1 MKRPLG
7 RVLEPVLTLRRVLP
21 ILWQAARGWSLLAGV
36 LMLAEIAF
44 GLGVLYL
51 LKSLVDV
58 LTESLGT
65 AGGRP
70 ELERATFFVVLTA
83 AATLGLITSRALS
96 SLAREMQ
103 GMKVADHL
111 DRRIHSRAV
120 SADLAFYESP
130 QYFDTLERA
139 RQSGKQRPAHVVGN
153 LLSMCK
159 NLAMMAGVVVLLATI
174 NWMLLPLLLIAIVP
188 ALMVRMYFT
197 RVKYEWHK
205 RRTPMERRATYL
217 DWLMTTHHHAKELR
231 LNRLGNFL
239 RERYSLL
246 RRRIRGEQF
255 RINRRRVL
263 TELAVGLL
271 ASTAFFAALGW
282 LTWETAGG
290 RNSIGDLVLFLLI
303 FQRSQS
309 MGQELVGQISRFY
322 EDHLYIGQLF
332 EFLDVR
338 PVIVSPSRPRPQP
351 ERLAQG
357 LHLDRVSFTYPGSNV
372 PVLHDIEMQLHPGQ
386 VVALVGANGS
396 GKTSLIK
403 LLCRLYDPSSGRILL
418 DGHDIREFDLDAYR
432 REFSIIFQDFS
443 RYAESAGENI
453 RFGDVSLPEA
463 SDEIRLAGQ
472 RAGADEFIEQLPDGY
487 DTLLTRMF
495 DGGQEISTGQWQKL
509 ALARAFVHG
518 SRFIILDEPT
528 SALDPN
534 AEFELFEN
542 FRERI
547 GERSALVIS
556 HRLSTIRLADY
567 IYVLDRGRIV
577 EHGQHEG
584 LMRARGQ
591 YHESFCKQGKYYTQG
606 EFAA

>member
-1 MKRPLG
+1 MRRPLG
-7 RVLEPVLTLRRVLP
+7 RVLEPLLTLRRVLP
-21 ILWQAARGWSLLAGV
+21 ILWQAARGWSLLAGA

-65 AGGRP
+65 AGGQP

-83 AATLGLITSRALS
+83 VATLGLITSRALS
-96 SLAREMQ
+96 GLAREMQ

-246 RRRIRGEQF
+246 RQKIRGEQF

-271 ASTAFFAALGW
+271 ASIAFFTALGW

-290 RNSIGDLVLFLLI
+290 RNSVGDLVLFLLI

-357 LHLDRVSFTYPGSNV
+357 LHLDRVSFTYPGSNA
-372 PVLHDIEMQLHPGQ
+372 PVLHDIEMQVHPGQ

-418 DGHDIREFDLDAYR
+418 NGHDIREFDLDAYR

-443 RYAESAGENI
+443 RYAESVRENI

-577 EHGQHEG
+577 EHGQHED
-584 LMRARGQ
+584 LMLARGQ
-591 YHESFCKQGKYYTQG
+591 YHESFCKQGKYYIQG